1 MWALAL
7 QGALSLIIVLT
18 AGSFIDTILYTAP
31 VVWLFFLATA
41 LSVFVLRHKEPHI
54 SRPYKVTA
62 YPLVPLIFAACCL
75 FMLFSSTSYAL
86 ARKPVGLLF
95 LMAILLVGVMV
106 YWLSEGRR
114 GSAEGG

>member
-1 MWALAL
+1 
-7 QGALSLIIVLT
+7 
-18 AGSFIDTILYTAP
+18 
-31 VVWLFFLATA
+31 
-41 LSVFVLRHKEPHI
+41 
-54 SRPYKVTA
+54 
-62 YPLVPLIFAACCL
+62 
-75 FMLFSSTSYAL
+75 MLFSSTSYAL